1 MTESKRQMMM
11 TDIVDIL
18 VSYDSNIDDLLICA
32 EKMYISAAGQLAN
45 QLASSEE
52 GWKGKMKKFAKL
64 VSERLHEKLLARIET
79 EDGNEMVSN

>member
-1 MTESKRQMMM
+1 MTESERQRMM

-52 GWKGKMKKFAKL
+52 GWKGKMKKVTNQVL
-64 VSERLHEKLLARIET
+64 SLQLLFPQ
-79 EDGNEMVSN
+79 DWQ